1 MIFKLQINYIKL
13 YINRKIVSCVTVLVH
28 FDDVTLIWIN
38 VHIEIF
44 LPLFCQFHKL
54 LHSHLFVQF
63 DLTRVWRTR
72 ATCFGD
78 TYILGQNVCPDLNI
92 QHEQIISPLQGR
104 NEGRHIVLI
113 GLFLLLILFILK
125 QSCSGCNSFIL
136 WYKLVIFDLKVYYH
150 KMACHVSS
158 RPSFDLDFRSQGEII
173 DFRRSVVSLL

>member
-1 MIFKLQINYIKL
+1 MTI
-13 YINRKIVSCVTVLVH
+13 LVH
-28 FDDVTLIWIN
+28 LDDVTLIWIN

-44 LPLFCQFHKL
+44 LTLFCQFHQL

-78 TYILGQNVCPDLNI
+78 TYILGQNVCSDLNI

-136 WYKLVIFDLKVYYH
+136 WYRLMIFGMCVYYY
-150 KMACHVSS
+150 KMACRVSS
-158 RPSFDLDFRSQGEII
+158 RPSFDLDLRFQGAII
-173 DFRRSVVSLL
+173 DISRIVVSWLQLFYLKGPGGSVS